1 MGDWSMLTRI
11 DDWYWTQVTIIF
23 FLRQLVIFPATLLNW
38 LQIGDATIMSKVRR
52 VAVMPEA
59 VPLPILR
66 IKSSARTENW
76 PSLCRKKAQLGH
88 GEQIVQK
95 P

>member
-38 LQIGDATIMSKVRR
+38 LQIGDATIMSKDRR

-59 VPLPILR
+59 VPLPI
-66 IKSSARTENW
+66 
-76 PSLCRKKAQLGH
+76 
-88 GEQIVQK
+88 
-95 P
+95 